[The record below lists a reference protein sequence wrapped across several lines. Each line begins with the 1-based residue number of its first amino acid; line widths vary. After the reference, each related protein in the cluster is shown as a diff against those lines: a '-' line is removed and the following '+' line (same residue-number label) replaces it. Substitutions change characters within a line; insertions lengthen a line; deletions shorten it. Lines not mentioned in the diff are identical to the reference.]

1 MMATI
6 TNNNADSK
14 SHAGVAPTAAPAP
27 APAPAPTSPGQP
39 NTTEASTWPGALRI
53 DVELAE
59 NHARRTTGADGG
71 SKRHYGSGRVAIP
84 TRPPTAKNGVHRVT
98 NRADFADDDRGG
110 DRDDDDERKEAGEA
124 GAGLE
129 VDAEIVESHHACR
142 VGPVRHRSGITT
154 RSASQRR
161 KQQQQRQPQQRSILQ
176 RGGAL
181 VSTDKSCRDE
191 ALNSSFDDEVSSP
204 SGETPGG
211 GDSGKNNN
219 NNTDGDGGGAAAA
232 GKGQADKLETC
243 HWYERE
249 EKAEEGGD
257 AGDAAAAAAAFSSG
271 KIEPKADLVTHERVG
286 VQEEG
291 GEHNKVEDDGVQ
303 AQGGPPSSLGSR
315 QPPSHAKGVS
325 GGGEHPRHPSSMDRL
340 ARLVSRAIATIAKA
354 ETTTSAASEGV
365 GLDLRCSGNA
375 AAAAAVTWA
384 TSQPEAPYPDQ
395 NDPTA
400 AAAAAAHSGIIGH
413 PAQQQQGVQEI
424 RLTFREAHSNYIH
437 LRERSRHIEV
447 RCSASIRTLQSVSQ
461 AARAPGRGLPQS
473 YDAYLRA
480 YYFFRA
486 VERSVRAADV
496 QEDAAKRELRRASQA
511 ARSALTKQ
519 ARAEAALRAFDTT
532 GGGSSSSS
540 SSRSSSVNG
549 VSEEMLPP
557 PPPSEDSVPQE
568 GGAGTA
574 GGEREEQEESEAETA
589 TMPCTT
595 RAGLELA
602 LGIARLEARRA
613 FAEKHR
619 AQAVA
624 NDALI
629 LVGALT
635 AGDWSLAGEQY
646 DAARTA
652 FHDASRDALFKIQ
665 EFEDQTL
672 LFKKLMQGRVEIQRQ
687 LVLAYEA
694 REAAKVAAELAAEA
708 MRTRLAAATA
718 AAAETAMLREAAESG
733 GSGSSSGGGG
743 RVENGERGGGSALFF
758 VPPDDDQEG
767 WDQGQEIR
775 LWPRKPV
782 PSRPAEDQS
791 GEEGDA
797 GRAAG
802 GATTGDDTDDG
813 NEVPAKKKAKI

>member
-6 TNNNADSK
+6 TNNADNESN
-14 SHAGVAPTAAPAP
+14 AGVAPTAAPAP
-27 APAPAPTSPGQP
+27 APAPTSTSPGHP
-39 NTTEASTWPGALRI
+39 NTTEGSTWPGALRI

-71 SKRHYGSGRVAIP
+71 SKRHCGSGRVAIP

-98 NRADFADDDRGG
+98 NRVDFADDDRRG
-110 DRDDDDERKEAGEA
+110 DCDDDNARKEAGEA

-129 VDAEIVESHHACR
+129 VDAEIAESHHACR
-142 VGPVRHRSGITT
+142 VEPVRHRSGITT
-154 RSASQRR
+154 RSVSQRR

-176 RGGAL
+176 KGGAL
-181 VSTDKSCRDE
+181 VSTGKSCGGE
-191 ALNSSFDDEVSSP
+191 ALNGTFDDEVSSP
-204 SGETPGG
+204 PGETPAG
-211 GDSGKNNN
+211 GDSGNNKNNN
-219 NNTDGDGGGAAAA
+219 DGDGGGAAAA
-232 GKGQADKLETC
+232 GKGQADKLQVC

-271 KIEPKADLVTHERVG
+271 KIELKADLVTHERVG

-303 AQGGPPSSLGSR
+303 AQGGPPSSLESR

-340 ARLVSRAIATIAKA
+340 GRLVSRAMATIAKA

-365 GLDLRCSGNA
+365 GLDLRCGGNA
-375 AAAAAVTWA
+375 AAAAAVTWP

-395 NDPTA
+395 NDPAAA

-413 PAQQQQGVQEI
+413 PAQQQQGEQEI
-424 RLTFREAHSNYIH
+424 RLTFRKAHSDYIH
-437 LRERSRHIEV
+437 LREKSRYIDV
-447 RCSASIRTLQSVSQ
+447 RCSATIRTLQSVSQ
-461 AARAPGRGLPQS
+461 AVRTPGRGLHQS

-496 QEDAAKRELRRASQA
+496 QEDAARRELRRASQA
-511 ARSALTKQ
+511 ARSALRKQ
-519 ARAEAALRAFDTT
+519 TRAEAVLRAFDTT

-540 SSRSSSVNG
+540 SSCSSSVNG

-557 PPPSEDSVPQE
+557 PPPPPPSEDSVLKE
-568 GGAGTA
+568 RRAGTA
-574 GGEREEQEESEAETA
+574 GRERGEHEQNEAERA
-589 TMPCTT
+589 MMPCTT
-595 RAGLELA
+595 RASLELA

-624 NDALI
+624 DDALI

-652 FHDASRDALFKIQ
+652 FHDASRDALSKIQ

-672 LFKKLMQGRVEIQRQ
+672 LFKKLMQGRVEIRRQ
-687 LVLAYEA
+687 LVLACEA
-694 REAAKVAAELAAEA
+694 RDAAELAAEA
-708 MRTRLAAATA
+708 MRTGLAAATA
-718 AAAETAMLREAAESG
+718 AAVETAMVRPAAESSGG
-733 GSGSSSGGGG
+733 GSSSSGGGG

-767 WDQGQEIR
+767 WDEGLETR
-775 LWPRKPV
+775 RWPRKPV
-782 PSRPAEDQS
+782 ASRLVEDQS

-797 GRAAG
+797 GRAVG
-802 GATTGDDTDDG
+802 GATAGDDTDDG

>member
-1 MMATI
+1 M
-6 TNNNADSK
+6 
-14 SHAGVAPTAAPAP
+14 
-27 APAPAPTSPGQP
+27 
-39 NTTEASTWPGALRI
+39 
-53 DVELAE
+53 
-59 NHARRTTGADGG
+59 
-71 SKRHYGSGRVAIP
+71 
-84 TRPPTAKNGVHRVT
+84 
-98 NRADFADDDRGG
+98 
-110 DRDDDDERKEAGEA
+110 
-124 GAGLE
+124 
-129 VDAEIVESHHACR
+129 
-142 VGPVRHRSGITT
+142 
-154 RSASQRR
+154 
-161 KQQQQRQPQQRSILQ
+161 
-176 RGGAL
+176 
-181 VSTDKSCRDE
+181 
-191 ALNSSFDDEVSSP
+191 
-204 SGETPGG
+204 
-211 GDSGKNNN
+211 
-219 NNTDGDGGGAAAA
+219 
-232 GKGQADKLETC
+232 C

-249 EKAEEGGD
+249 VKAEKGGD

-271 KIEPKADLVTHERVG
+271 KIEPNADLVTHERVG

-291 GEHNKVEDDGVQ
+291 GEHNKVEDDCVQ
-303 AQGGPPSSLGSR
+303 AQGGPPSSLESR
-315 QPPSHAKGVS
+315 QPPSHAKGIS

-340 ARLVSRAIATIAKA
+340 ARLVSRAMVAIAKA

-375 AAAAAVTWA
+375 AAVAAVTWP

-400 AAAAAAHSGIIGH
+400 AAAAAAATAAHSGIIGH
-413 PAQQQQGVQEI
+413 PAQQQQGEQET
-424 RLTFREAHSNYIH
+424 RLTFREAHSDYIH
-437 LRERSRHIEV
+437 LREKSRHIDV

-461 AARAPGRGLPQS
+461 AVRAPGRGLHQS

-496 QEDAAKRELRRASQA
+496 QEDAARRELRTASQA
-511 ARSALTKQ
+511 ARSGLRKQ

-540 SSRSSSVNG
+540 SSCSSSVND
-549 VSEEMLPP
+549 VSEEMLPPPTPAPPLP
-557 PPPSEDSVPQE
+557 PPPSEDSVPKE

-574 GGEREEQEESEAETA
+574 GGEREEHEENEAETA
-589 TMPCTT
+589 MMPCVT
-595 RAGLELA
+595 RASLELA

-652 FHDASRDALFKIQ
+652 FHDASRDALSKIQ

-672 LFKKLMQGRVEIQRQ
+672 LFKKLMQGRVEIRRQ
-687 LVLAYEA
+687 LVLAYKA
-694 REAAKVAAELAAEA
+694 REAAKVASELAAEA

-718 AAAETAMLREAAESG
+718 AAAETAMLRAAAESG
-733 GSGSSSGGGG
+733 GGGSNSGGGG
-743 RVENGERGGGSALFF
+743 QIENGERGGGSALFF
-758 VPPDDDQEG
+758 VPPDGDQEG
-767 WDQGQEIR
+767 WDKGQEMR
-775 LWPRKPV
+775 LWPRKPA
-782 PSRPAEDQS
+782 PSRPVEDQS

-797 GRAAG
+797 GWAAG
-802 GATTGDDTDDG
+802 GTTARDDTDDG